1 MEKIEFK
8 IKLKKASL
16 NKKSFAQI
24 FGLKYQ
30 SVNSWGNNG
39 RTIPY
44 WVDSWLD
51 LYIENQKHKELQ
63 RVIKNSGICNSLES

>member
-44 WVDSWLD
+44 WVEQVAMNIKPFL
-51 LYIENQKHKELQ
+51 LYNDMEQLFSIY
-63 RVIKNSGICNSLES
+63 